1 MKVGD
6 LVQMKACP
14 EPRLWHHRVC
24 ECFFCKAD
32 SNRIGLVTGPVG
44 RNSWRVMFDC
54 GEWRVDDFD
63 EARAQVK
70 VINESR

>member
-6 LVQMKACP
+6 LIKMKPCP
-14 EPRLWHHRVC
+14 EPGLLSSTC
-24 ECFFCKAD
+24 ECFFCSAG
-32 SNRIGLVTGPVG
+32 SNRIGLVTGPAS